1 MLHHA
6 FQSIRSSISKVAIRF
21 RFGAAVL
28 ALNTIC
34 FAQSQTPAQTN
45 PPATTTQPQTAPPVQ
60 SPAQPA
66 PNGKVIFSRSTDEN
80 GQTVTQA
87 SPEAKLAKAPVSTD
101 EERRAVTFTSYDL
114 DVHLR
119 TAEHK
124 IAARAQ
130 LTARNDGKVPLTRI
144 PLEISSTLNWERIR
158 IAGKDVAFEVA
169 TLNSDADHTGQLHE
183 AAVALSSPLAPGAS
197 LALDVTYSGT
207 IDISA
212 QRLISVGA
220 PEDAALH
227 SDWDRID
234 TGFTGLR
241 GFGNVAWY
249 PVSAPPVVLGDG
261 SRLFDEIGDQKSRMA
276 PAHFHLRFTAEFPH
290 GQAPTIALVNGRPVP
305 LAVTD
310 SESSGMEVSGVAT
323 GESQTAPLGFEVPSL
338 FIAIRTP
345 HTGTNLTAFTRAED
359 DAWASS
365 WTLAEKPVAPFLQQ
379 WLGDKPRTQ
388 LILLDLPDANDA
400 PYETGPLLVTPIK
413 DADPEQL
420 KSTLAHA
427 LTHAWLDSPQ
437 APPLQA
443 WLSEGIPYFVGT
455 LWTEQQYGRTK
466 ALEMLEGG
474 RSALALVEPES
485 PGQSSG
491 QPLNSA
497 SLPTYYRTKAA
508 YVFWMLRDIAG
519 DDALSAALRAGSQS
533 SAGFEAAL
541 QKSAKSDL
549 HWFFADWIDA
559 DRGLPDLSIE
569 DIFTSPQQAGNWLAG
584 IHLANAGYA
593 GVDVPV
599 IVRTDTLSITQ
610 RVQIPARGKTI
621 ARIPIYGRPVEV
633 RVNDGSVPE
642 TNATVHVTKVSP
654 ATTSDAAKP

>member
-1 MLHHA
+1 MK
-6 FQSIRSSISKVAIRF
+6 FF
-21 RFGAAVL
+21 PAAAQCLL
-28 ALNTIC
+28 ALAVSA
-34 FAQSQTPAQTN
+34 AQNAPQPSQ
-45 PPATTTQPQTAPPVQ
+45 PPT
-60 SPAQPA
+60 SPSQPA
-66 PNGKVIFSRSTDEN
+66 PQQPAPPQSSGKVIFSRSTDAN
-80 GQTVTQA
+80 GETKTESSAQPQ
-87 SPEAKLAKAPVSTD
+87 LAKAPVSTD
-101 EERRAVTFTSYDL
+101 EERQAVTFTAYNL
-114 DVHLR
+114 DVRLR
-119 TAEHK
+119 AAEHQ

-130 LTARNDGKVPLTRI
+130 LTVRNDGKTPLTRI

-158 IAGKDVAFEVA
+158 IAGPGGNSNAAFEVA

-183 AAVALSSPLAPGAS
+183 AAIALSSPLAPGAS
-197 LALDVTYSGT
+197 IALDVTYSGT

-234 TGFTGLR
+234 TEFTGLR

-249 PVSAPPVVLGDG
+249 PVSAPPVILGDG

-276 PAHFHLRFTAEFPH
+276 SAHFHLRLTAEFPH
-290 GQAPTIALVNGRPVP
+290 GQAPTIALVNGHPVP

-310 SESSGMEVSGVAT
+310 TETSGIEVSGVAT
-323 GESQTAPLGFEVPSL
+323 GESQTAPIGFEAPSL
-338 FIAIRTP
+338 FIATRTSHP
-345 HTGTNLTAFTRAED
+345 GANLTAFTRAED

-365 WTLAEKPVAPFLQQ
+365 WTLAEKPVTPFLQQ
-379 WLGDKPRTQ
+379 WLGEKPRTQ
-388 LILLDLPDANDA
+388 LILLDLPDPNDQ

-420 KSTLAHA
+420 KFTLAHA
-427 LTHAWLDSPQ
+427 LSHAWLQSPQ

-443 WLSEGIPYFVGT
+443 WLSEGVPYFMGT

-474 RSALALVEPES
+474 RSALTLAEPES
-485 PGQSSG
+485 PGQSPG
-491 QPLNSA
+491 QPLASA
-497 SLPTYYRTKAA
+497 SVPTYYRTKAA

-519 DDALSAALRAGSQS
+519 DDALSAALRTGPQAP
-533 SAGFEAAL
+533 ADFEAAL
-541 QKSAKSDL
+541 QSSAKSDL
-549 HWFFADWIDA
+549 HWFFADWVDA

-569 DIFTSPQQAGNWLAG
+569 SLFTSPEQGGNWLTAV
-584 IHLANAGYA
+584 HLANAGYA

-599 IVRTDTLSITQ
+599 IVRTDTISITQ

-621 ARIPIYGRPVEV
+621 ARIPIHGRPVEV

-642 TNATVHVTKVSP
+642 TNATVHVTKVGP
-654 ATTSDAAKP
+654 AATPDPTKP

>member
-1 MLHHA
+1 MK
-6 FQSIRSSISKVAIRF
+6 FF
-21 RFGAAVL
+21 PAAAQCLL
-28 ALNTIC
+28 ALAVSAAQN
-34 FAQSQTPAQTN
+34 APQQSQ
-45 PPATTTQPQTAPPVQ
+45 PPASPSQSAPQ
-60 SPAQPA
+60 QPA
-66 PNGKVIFSRSTDEN
+66 PPQSSGKVIFSRSTDAN
-80 GQTVTQA
+80 GETKT
-87 SPEAKLAKAPVSTD
+87 EAAAQLQLAKAPVSTD
-101 EERRAVTFTSYDL
+101 EERQAVTFTAYNL
-114 DVHLR
+114 DVRLR
-119 TAEHK
+119 AAEHQ

-130 LTARNDGKVPLTRI
+130 LTVRNDGKTPLTRI

-158 IAGKDVAFEVA
+158 IAGPGGNSNAAFEVA

-183 AAVALSSPLAPGAS
+183 AAIALSPPLAPGAS
-197 LALDVTYSGT
+197 IALDVTYSGT

-234 TGFTGLR
+234 TEFTGLR

-249 PVSAPPVVLGDG
+249 PVSAPPVILGDG

-276 PAHFHLRFTAEFPH
+276 SAHFHLRLTAEFPH
-290 GQAPTIALVNGRPVP
+290 GQAPTIALVNGHPVP

-310 SESSGMEVSGVAT
+310 TETSGIEVSGVAT
-323 GESQTAPLGFEVPSL
+323 GESQTAPIGFEAPSL
-338 FIAIRTP
+338 FIATRTSHP
-345 HTGTNLTAFTRAED
+345 GANLTAFTRAED

-365 WTLAEKPVAPFLQQ
+365 WTLAEKPVTPFLQQ
-379 WLGDKPRTQ
+379 WLGEKPRTQ
-388 LILLDLPDANDA
+388 LILLDLPDPNDQ

-420 KSTLAHA
+420 KFTLAHA
-427 LTHAWLDSPQ
+427 LSHAWLQSPQ

-443 WLSEGIPYFVGT
+443 WLSEGVPYFMGT

-474 RSALALVEPES
+474 RSALTLAEPES
-485 PGQSSG
+485 PGQSPG
-491 QPLNSA
+491 QPLASA
-497 SLPTYYRTKAA
+497 SVPTYYRTKAA

-519 DDALSAALRAGSQS
+519 DDALSAALRTGPQAT
-533 SAGFEAAL
+533 ADFEAAL
-541 QKSAKSDL
+541 QSSAKSDL
-549 HWFFADWIDA
+549 HWFFADWVDA

-569 DIFTSPQQAGNWLAG
+569 SLFTSPEQGGNWLTAV
-584 IHLANAGYA
+584 HLANAGYA

-599 IVRTDTLSITQ
+599 IVRTDTISITQ

-621 ARIPIYGRPVEV
+621 ARIPIHGRPIEV

-642 TNATVHVTKVSP
+642 TNATVHVTKVGP
-654 ATTSDAAKP
+654 AAASDPAKP